1 MPSVFKR
8 TWLGPGPKGRRVRKV
23 SWGYTLQVAGK
34 QIRRFSEKWS
44 RDDAQ
49 NALAERLLERDA
61 PKESPKPKTVAA
73 VIDEYLEFKR
83 AKGKRSVRHDEYRL
97 KKINAWFGADTPITE
112 VTAQRIAQYDRARVT
127 EKSRRKRPV
136 MPATVNRELS
146 ILRHL
151 LRLCEEWGYIEKVP
165 RIRLAPEPEG
175 RLRFLA
181 EDEIVRLLAA
191 CERSRN
197 PYLST
202 IVTIALN
209 TGMRKGEILGLE
221 WDRVDFS
228 RGVVLAEKTK
238 SGRRRE
244 VPMNRDVYDALSKLP
259 PVRERLLFRKRTGAA
274 WGNIRT
280 AFERACQ
287 EAKLEEFHFHDLR
300 HTCASWLIMKG
311 RSLKEVQELLGHRE
325 FSMTLRYAHL
335 SPDRLRD
342 AVASLEGLGTKSADA
357 VEKQPSGVAK
367 SIFHR

>member
-8 TWLGPGPKGRRVRKV
+8 TWLGPGPKGRKVRKI
-23 SWGYTLQVAGK
+23 SWGYTLQVGGK
-34 QIRRFSEKWS
+34 QIRRFSAKWS

-61 PKESPKPKTVAA
+61 PKEPAKPKALAA

-83 AKGKRSVRHDEYRL
+83 AKGKRSVHHDEYRL
-97 KKINAWFGADTPITE
+97 RRIKAWFGSDTPITE
-112 VTAQRIAQYDRARVT
+112 VTAQRIAQYDRARAT

-181 EDEIVRLLAA
+181 EEEMVRLLTA
-191 CERSRN
+191 CEQSKN

-228 RGVVLAEKTK
+228 RGVILAEKTK

-259 PVRERLLFRKRTGAA
+259 PVREGFLFRKRTGAA

-287 EAKLEEFHFHDLR
+287 EAKLEDFHFHDLR

-342 AVASLEGLGTKSADA
+342 AVASLEGLSSRSTESTVVLASTSA
-357 VEKQPSGVAK
+357 KPLS
-367 SIFHR
+367 R